1 MRILIVDTETTGTDH
16 SKDSV
21 VEVAAMLYDT
31 KHASPIES
39 FACLIKHTEN
49 GAEKFNGI
57 PAALLMEQGLEP
69 ESVWGRF
76 CDLSADADCFVA
88 HSAEFD
94 RGFVFK
100 EVGAISAIVSFEDW
114 APEKP
119 WVCTMQDLQ
128 WPGARESRSLMSL
141 ALSLGLGVSHAHR
154 AAVDVETIAR
164 CLTRAQEL
172 MRSSWLKA
180 QIWPDGS
187 GPLPEH
193 GDFLEPMIR
202 RGMRPKVR
210 VVAKVS
216 YDDRQLCKDANFS
229 WDGDKRQW
237 WKMLPAEDAAA
248 LPFRTV
254 VIT

>member
-1 MRILIVDTETTGTDH
+1 MRVLIVDCETTGTDH

-57 PAALLMEQGLEP
+57 PASLLVEQGTDPRE
-69 ESVWGRF
+69 VWKRF
-76 CDLSADADCFVA
+76 CLLASHAECFLAHNSA
-88 HSAEFD
+88 FD
-94 RGFVFK
+94 EGFVTK
-100 EVGAISAIVSFEDW
+100 AVVSEGW
-114 APEKP
+114 LPKIP
-119 WVCTMQDLQ
+119 WTCSMSDIQ

-202 RGMRPKVR
+202 RGMRPKTLFYSLAPFEQKH
-210 VVAKVS
+210 VVKSHGFQWDEAKHGKNWF
-216 YDDRQLCKDANFS
+216 RL
-229 WDGDKRQW
+229 
-237 WKMLPAEDAAA
+237 MPAEDAAA
-248 LPFRTV
+248 LPFRVRAVTP
-254 VIT
+254 